1 MHRRRAHLMDYTI
14 DGIEVGT
21 HASEVNLS
29 SPGTVHASVRVS
41 ALLDTVPNQDIKKL
55 SYDKKPYWAIE
66 RARIGDS
73 REVPLELV
81 VNGKVVAQKKILAD
95 GNIRSVSFDLP
106 IAQSS
111 WVTMRILPAAHTNPI
126 FVMVGK
132 KPICASPASAQW
144 DLDAVHQ
151 LWTQKAPRISPAE
164 LGAAR
169 AAYDY
174 AEEVYKNLVTACTK
188 QE

>member
-1 MHRRRAHLMDYTI
+1 MDFTI
-14 DGIEVGT
+14 DGTELGT

-29 SPGTVHASVRVS
+29 SAGTVHASVRVS
-41 ALLDTVPNQDIKKL
+41 ALLDELPNAEIKAL

-73 REVPLELV
+73 REVPLEVV

-95 GNIRSVSFDLP
+95 GTIRKVSFDVP
-106 IAQSS
+106 IAESS
-111 WVTMRILPAAHTNPI
+111 WVALRILPAAHTNPI

-132 KPICASPASAQW
+132 KPICASRASAQW

-151 LWTQKAPRISPAE
+151 AWTQKAPRISASE
-164 LGAAR
+164 QAAAR
-169 AAYDY
+169 AAYDH
-174 AEEVYKNLVTACTK
+174 AEGVYKELVTACT
-188 QE
+188 Q